1 MAIEV
6 KKNLKIDTQNNKF
19 VGIDLPFS
27 KSDGVDGYF
36 KSTSL
41 TVEAV
46 KNNIRMLINTNKGE
60 RLMQPTLGLSLER
73 FLFEQINDQTET
85 IIKDD
90 IQQAFLYWLP
100 FVTINDLKI
109 IRNDNNNENQLKINI
124 EFFINNNRNT
134 LDSID
139 VLIGTLGI

>member
-46 KNNIRMLINTNKGE
+46 KNNIRMLINVY
-60 RLMQPTLGLSLER
+60 L
-73 FLFEQINDQTET
+73 
-85 IIKDD
+85 
-90 IQQAFLYWLP
+90 
-100 FVTINDLKI
+100 
-109 IRNDNNNENQLKINI
+109 
-124 EFFINNNRNT
+124 
-134 LDSID
+134 
-139 VLIGTLGI
+139 